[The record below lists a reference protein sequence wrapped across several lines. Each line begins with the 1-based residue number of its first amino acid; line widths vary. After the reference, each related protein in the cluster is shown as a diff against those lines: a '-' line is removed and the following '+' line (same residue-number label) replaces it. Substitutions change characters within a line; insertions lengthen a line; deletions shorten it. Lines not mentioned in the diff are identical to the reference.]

1 MKVKLTKPFM
11 VRLDAGEVVNV
22 NEGYAA
28 TLKALKVAEALP
40 DKPPAQKRTAKK
52 AKPE

>member
-40 DKPPAQKRTAKK
+40 DKPAQKRTTKK